1 MQKCIKCDDS
11 WSNFNAI
18 DEKGGKPNVAKKTS
32 FKKRLKAA
40 RGNSKTPFAD
50 VWFRLQVKL
59 YGFEKAWA
67 MHHAGNCN
75 PRKIT
80 NQLKSKVAGV

>member
-1 MQKCIKCDDS
+1 MS
-11 WSNFNAI
+11 LRRR
-18 DEKGGKPNVAKKTS
+18 VLR
-32 FKKRLKAA
+32 KRLKAA